1 MTYKKAKMY
10 FVRYLKRYFCYD
22 VKAKNEYKYLI
33 FLENYIERW
42 TIIKAIT
49 IFIDCD
55 LCPFQLANKY

>member
-1 MTYKKAKMY
+1 MY